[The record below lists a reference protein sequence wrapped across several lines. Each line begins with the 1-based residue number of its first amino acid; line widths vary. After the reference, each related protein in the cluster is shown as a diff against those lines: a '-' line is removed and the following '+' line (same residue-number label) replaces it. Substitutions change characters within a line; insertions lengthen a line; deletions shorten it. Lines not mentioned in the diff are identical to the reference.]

1 MKDFFKKIQ
10 PILIIIL
17 IVLLLLQGWYYRNST
32 PVEPTIITKV
42 ETKWDTITIQSL
54 EYVPK
59 LVDKV
64 ITKYETVYK
73 VDSVLVNVEVDTANI
88 LKEYFAKNVYVDK
101 IVLDTF
107 GSVTLIDTI
116 SQNKIYSRKY
126 TSDILIPTN
135 TITNNIYIND
145 KGFYAGGSLGINQK
159 MLHSISGEI
168 LYKTKNSTI
177 FGVGLGLGVDNNL
190 LSPVISGKAYWKI
203 GKK

>member
-1 MKDFFKKIQ
+1 LKDFFKKIQ

-32 PVEPTIITKV
+32 PVEPTIITKI

>member
-1 MKDFFKKIQ
+1 LKDFFKKIQ

-32 PVEPTIITKV
+32 PVEPTIITKI

-59 LVDKV
+59 LVDRV

-73 VDSVLVNVEVDTANI
+73 VDSIPVNVEVDTAGI

-126 TSDILIPTN
+126 TSDILPPPN

>member
-42 ETKWDTITIQSL
+42 ETKWDTVTIQSL

>member
-32 PVEPTIITKV
+32 PVEPTIITKI